1 MIHCRIV
8 TPEGVY
14 REFETPILNIETEE
28 GQRGILPNHMPLV
41 TMLKIGVL
49 SCDIEGVRK
58 YFAVAG
64 GLLSFRHNVAE
75 IITDAVESQEE
86 IDKERAKEAIE
97 RANKRLQQVG
107 VNPNVDQRR
116 AEIALKKALNRLHV
130 SEIK

>member
-58 YFAVAG
+58 YFAIAG
-64 GLLSFRHNVAE
+64 GLLSFRDNVAE

-86 IDKERAKEAIE
+86 INKERAKEAIE

-107 VNPNVDQRR
+107 ENPNVDQRR

>member
-58 YFAVAG
+58 YFAIAG
-64 GLLSFRHNVAE
+64 GLLSFRDNVAE

-107 VNPNVDQRR
+107 ENPNVDQRR